1 MRTLRDFAQVRSLG
15 DLTRRQ
21 RLIVLYVVGLSGIID
36 DNDTELVAGT
46 DPMIQAFERRP
57 PTRRSVGDAWTAQ
70 SWSPDEDVHWARSR
84 YSDR

>member
-36 DNDTELVAGT
+36 DNDTVLVAGT
-46 DPMIQAFERRP
+46 DPMIQAFEQE
-57 PTRRSVGDAWTAQ
+57 TAG
-70 SWSPDEDVHWARSR
+70 S
-84 YSDR
+84 